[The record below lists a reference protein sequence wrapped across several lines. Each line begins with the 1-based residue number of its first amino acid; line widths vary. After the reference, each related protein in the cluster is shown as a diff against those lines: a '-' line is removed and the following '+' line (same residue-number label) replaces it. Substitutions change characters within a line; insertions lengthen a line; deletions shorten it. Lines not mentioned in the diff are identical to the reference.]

1 MTYGM
6 PRQQGRRAPLAVR
19 PFRAALQVG
28 ARGAVGLLVLS
39 APLLVA
45 VPACKKKPDAAAA
58 ASSSASASHSTAH
71 AAPPPSM
78 ASAVPTGATLA
89 AVALTTWIHIEPKI
103 GQTKLGYLRSG
114 AIVAR
119 DDKPAGTTGCPGGWY
134 GIKPAGYVCVGEN
147 ATLDLENPVVKVT
160 RHRRPDLE
168 KPMPYRYGFIRTVSP
183 QYLKVPNKEEQL
195 QYEFKLLPHL
205 EFYKKH
211 EGEINALW
219 PGANDVPEIER
230 DKVLAKAQIS
240 HDAGGAKKKHKDK
253 DKEDDDD
260 GADEPADEDKNGPGL
275 GKLSLIELFGADG
288 PSDKV
293 PWWLQGPDRKI
304 PHLSSFVAP
313 KHAVIAG
320 RVKRHTG
327 LAFVGAFETAEENM
341 MRRFAITTD
350 LRLVPIDKLKPNVGS
365 QWHGFSLSDD
375 FTLPVAFAYPP
386 EAKKDPKKRRNIKA
400 WKGVDAGKPVED
412 GSLFFRQAV
421 ALTGKDKTIDNVRY
435 FEIKDAK
442 NPGRWLKKDDIIIAR
457 KPDEWPS
464 YAKGDQ
470 KWIDISIIKQ
480 TMILWEGDKPV
491 YVSLVSTGQD
501 GIGDPKTTKSTV
513 RGTYKIR
520 EKHVTTTMDANEVG
534 NKFELRDV
542 PWVQY
547 FEAGYALHAAYW
559 HDVYG
564 TPRSHGCINMA
575 PIDAR
580 KVFMWTDPPL
590 PQGWHAVQAHEETG
604 PGTIVYTHI

>member
-1 MTYGM
+1 MTL
-6 PRQQGRRAPLAVR
+6 GRRFAAPFTALLLGGVLAI
-19 PFRAALQVG
+19 
-28 ARGAVGLLVLS
+28 
-39 APLLVA
+39 
-45 VPACKKKPDAAAA
+45 ACRKKPAPPTAEAGVA
-58 ASSSASASHSTAH
+58 ASSSVAH

-78 ASAVPTGATLA
+78 ASAVPIGPTLA
-89 AVALTTWIHIEPKI
+89 AVALTTWVHIEAKI
-103 GQTKLGYLRSG
+103 GPTKLGYLRSG
-114 AIVAR
+114 AIVGR
-119 DDKPAGTTGCPGGWY
+119 DEKPTSTTGCPGGWY
-134 GIKPAGYVCVGEN
+134 GIKPAGFVCVGEN
-147 ATLDLENPVVKVT
+147 ATVDAENPIVKVT

-219 PGANDVPEIER
+219 PGANDVPEAER
-230 DKVLAKAQIS
+230 EKVLPKAQVS
-240 HDAGGAKKKHKDK
+240 HDAAAAPKKKHKAK
-253 DKEDDDD
+253 DDEEAEEAEEEDT
-260 GADEPADEDKNGPGL
+260 AAGPGL
-275 GKLSLIELFGADG
+275 GKLSVIELFGADG
-288 PSDKV
+288 AADKV
-293 PWWLQGPDRKI
+293 PWWLAGPERSI

-327 LAFVGAFETAEENM
+327 LAFIGAFETGEANM
-341 MRRFAITTD
+341 SRRFAITTD

-365 QWHGFSLSDD
+365 QWHGFALTDD

-386 EAKKDPKKRRNIKA
+386 EAKKDPKKRRPVKVY
-400 WKGVDAGKPVED
+400 KGVDTGKAVDD
-412 GSLFFRQAV
+412 GTLFFRQAV
-421 ALTGKDKTIDNVRY
+421 ALTGKDKTLDGARY

-457 KPDEWPS
+457 KPDEWPT

-470 KWIDISIIKQ
+470 KWIDVSILKQ
-480 TMILWEGDKPV
+480 TLILWEGDKPV
-491 YVSLVSTGQD
+491 FVTLVSTGQD

-547 FEAGYALHAAYW
+547 FEAGYALHASYW

-564 TPRSHGCINMA
+564 TPRSHGCINIA

-580 KVFMWTDPPL
+580 KVFMWSDPPL
-590 PQGWHAVQAHEETG
+590 PQGWHAVQAHEDTG
-604 PGTIVYTHI
+604 TGTIVYTHI